1 MLIFYSQ
8 TENANVPPEFV
19 AWMVAI
25 PTFDFIRV
33 TIMRLV
39 QKRRLFLGDRSHF
52 HHNLLEAGLTNV
64 EVTLA
69 YGFASLFFLLQGYLV
84 SLYLRP
90 FSTVCFILADWL
102 TVF

>member
-1 MLIFYSQ
+1 
-8 TENANVPPEFV
+8 
-19 AWMVAI
+19 
-25 PTFDFIRV
+25 
-33 TIMRLV
+33 MRLV

-64 EVTLA
+64 EETLA

-84 SLYLRP
+84 SLYLYHFP
-90 FSTVCFILADWL
+90 QSVLYLADWL